1 LTAGLV
7 LSALLVPQGMA
18 YAELAGLPAINGLY
32 TTVVCL
38 LAYAAFGPSPFLV
51 LGPDS
56 ALGAMIAA
64 VVLPLAAGNEN
75 QAIAL
80 AGTLALLVGLVCV
93 SAGVLKL
100 GFVADLLSRPIRV
113 GYLAGLAVT
122 IVAGQ
127 LPKLLGFSV
136 DADGLIQELVA
147 TWQSLDQTNF
157 YALAIGLV
165 DLALILGLKRRQSKI
180 PGVLAAVVV
189 SILAVRV
196 FDLTAHGVQ
205 VVGALPQGFP
215 APNFPVVALSS
226 LPFLLAASLGISL
239 VAIGDTICTSTG
251 FAARRGYEVNS
262 NQELAGIGSAN
273 LLAGLFQGFPVST
286 SGSRTAVA
294 EQSGAK
300 TQLTGLV
307 AAGCVLAMLLFVPG
321 LVRNLPQPALAALV
335 IAAASSLFDL
345 AELRRLLAMRRSE
358 FALAVASAAGVAL
371 IGVLGGI
378 VIAVGLAILQFF
390 ERAWRPYSAV
400 LGRPPGVAGFHDMA
414 RYPDAV
420 QIPGLLILRWDAPL
434 FFANASLFRDMV
446 RQRLVETAPAPRSV
460 ILAAEPITDVD
471 TTAAEVLADLD
482 EELNAHLV
490 HLVFAGLKDPVK
502 DKLVRYG
509 LLDTIDRRHFFP
521 TLEVAVESMGHAA
534 RIGESP
540 GEKPR
545 SA

>member
-1 LTAGLV
+1 
-7 LSALLVPQGMA
+7 
-18 YAELAGLPAINGLY
+18 
-32 TTVVCL
+32 
-38 LAYAAFGPSPFLV
+38 
-51 LGPDS
+51 
-56 ALGAMIAA
+56 
-64 VVLPLAAGNEN
+64 
-75 QAIAL
+75 
-80 AGTLALLVGLVCV
+80 
-93 SAGVLKL
+93 
-100 GFVADLLSRPIRV
+100 
-113 GYLAGLAVT
+113 
-122 IVAGQ
+122 
-127 LPKLLGFSV
+127 
-136 DADGLIQELVA
+136 
-147 TWQSLDQTNF
+147 
-157 YALAIGLV
+157 
-165 DLALILGLKRRQSKI
+165 
-180 PGVLAAVVV
+180 
-189 SILAVRV
+189 
-196 FDLTAHGVQ
+196 
-205 VVGALPQGFP
+205 
-215 APNFPVVALSS
+215 VVALSS

-251 FAARRGYEVNS
+251 FAARRGYEVDS

-400 LGRPPGVAGFHDMA
+400 LGRPPGVAGFHDIA

-540 GEKPR
+540 GEEPR